1 VAKAK
6 APKRKREETEAP
18 SEEGASLTAKEK
30 NQAKKARQQA
40 NREKKDAAV
49 NSKGE
54 DAETIARKAS
64 KKARQKER
72 QKSRKEAGVEN
83 KWSTKKPD
91 DEKKTEEALKV
102 KKVKVAKENTHANQ
116 TVVQMAKGV
125 QMVEKTV
132 GKGVVLTK
140 GSKVAFAIFL
150 PSCSCFSFDY
160 LASFSREARIAM
172 LTGENGLH
180 GAYW

>member
-6 APKRKREETEAP
+6 APKRKREETEAT
-18 SEEGASLTAKEK
+18 EEGAEGAPLTAKEK

-40 NREKKDAAV
+40 NREKKETAA

-72 QKSRKEAGVEN
+72 QKARKEAGVEN
-83 KWSTKKPD
+83 KWSTKKPG
-91 DEKKTEEALKV
+91 DEKKTEEAPKV

-125 QMVEKTV
+125 QMIEKTV

-140 GSKVAFAIFL
+140 GSKVAFLQLSCPRAPADRPTLSRIF
-150 PSCSCFSFDY
+150 FFK
-160 LASFSREARIAM
+160 R
-172 LTGENGLH
+172 G
-180 GAYW
+180 